1 MKLIST
7 TSEFHSPDVEVEL
20 DEARAAEDRRII
32 NYGECIHDTEM
43 LQSLFLEALRI
54 EPFKPDIAI
63 EILTFTKNLH
73 SHFNLVES
81 VSSFLEDKE
90 ETLWNRIKD
99 NFLQIR
105 NIIEDSQHPATEIK
119 VRGKDFSSQV
129 TKSAGA
135 MTGAGAGAGSS
146 RASLP

>member
-1 MKLIST
+1 M
-7 TSEFHSPDVEVEL
+7 
-20 DEARAAEDRRII
+20 
-32 NYGECIHDTEM
+32 
-43 LQSLFLEALRI
+43 RI

-105 NIIEDSQHPATEIK
+105 NIIEDSQHPATKIK
-119 VRGKDFSSQV
+119 VRG
-129 TKSAGA
+129 SAMA
-135 MTGAGAGAGSS
+135 GAGAGAGSS